1 MINRNYYDII
11 IIGSGISGLYTAYNI
26 MKFSPKTSFLILE
39 KYKKKWIGGRWGN
52 EDFYGT
58 SVVTGAGIGRKEKD
72 HLLVKL
78 IKELNIKTTESKF
91 IVNYAESVK
100 HPLDIIKIIH
110 YLRSE
115 YKKQERRP
123 EKTFKQFA
131 NMYLNESTYK
141 QFLETVGYTD
151 YENNDVYEVLYKYG
165 MEDNKGGFTKINV
178 PWKKMVDK
186 LVSKIG
192 MNHIKT
198 SSNVTKINKLQ
209 VNPCIYQIILE
220 SGLNYL
226 CNKVVVATTIES
238 IMKLVPGANS
248 IGSPYKQIRG
258 QNFLRLYGKFSK
270 ASIPILKTYVS
281 GYTIVS
287 GPLQK
292 IIPIDS
298 DKGIY
303 MIAYSDNQN
312 ASYLK
317 KFLENNE
324 KNRNFIC
331 HLVEKALEIP
341 NGSLQL
347 LAIKDYYWPIGTH
360 YYLPLTSEFNN
371 RKDFIHKVQHPESGM
386 LVVGEVV
393 SNDQGWSE
401 GALDSVEKVLTKKWI
416 ESETNC

>member
-1 MINRNYYDII
+1 MINKNYYDII
-11 IIGSGISGLYTAYNI
+11 IIGSGIAGLYSAFNI
-26 MKFSPKTSFLILE
+26 MKFSPKTSFLVLE

-58 SVVTGAGIGRKEKD
+58 SIVTGAGIGRKEKD
-72 HLLVKL
+72 HLLVQL

-91 IVNYAESVK
+91 LVNYADSVK
-100 HPLDIIKIIH
+100 HPVDIMKIIH

-123 EKTFKQFA
+123 EKSFKQFA
-131 NMYLNESTYK
+131 KMYLDDDTYNN
-141 QFLETVGYTD
+141 FIETVGYTD
-151 YENNDVYEVLYKYG
+151 YENEDVYEVLYDYG
-165 MEDNKGGFTKINV
+165 MEDNKSGFTKINI

-192 MNHIKT
+192 MNNIKT
-198 SSNVTKINKLQ
+198 SSNVVKINKLQ
-209 VNPCIYQIILE
+209 EKPCIFQIYLE
-220 SGLNYL
+220 SGINYL
-226 CNKVVVATTIES
+226 CNKVIVATTIES
-238 IMKLVPGANS
+238 IMKLVPGANNPS
-248 IGSPYKQIRG
+248 SPYKQIRG
-258 QNFLRLYGKFSK
+258 QTFLRLYGKFDK
-270 ASIPILKTYVS
+270 ASAILLKTFIS

-303 MIAYSDNQN
+303 MIAYSDNIN
-312 ASYLK
+312 ATYLK
-317 KFLENNE
+317 KYLENNE
-324 KNRNFIC
+324 KNRDFIC
-331 HLVEKALEIP
+331 RLIEKALEMP
-341 NGSLQL
+341 NGSLRL

-360 YYLPLTSEFNN
+360 YYLPLS
-371 RKDFIHKVQHPESGM
+371 KDFNSRKEFIDIVQHPENGM

-401 GALDSVEKVLTKKWI
+401 GALESVEKVLTKKWI
-416 ESETNC
+416 GKIC

>member
-1 MINRNYYDII
+1 MINKNYYDII
-11 IIGSGISGLYTAYNI
+11 IIGSGIAGLYSAYNI
-26 MKFSPKTSFLILE
+26 MKLSPKTSFLVLE

-58 SVVTGAGIGRKEKD
+58 SIVTGAGIGRKEKD
-72 HLLVKL
+72 HLLLQL
-78 IKELNIKTTESKF
+78 IKELNVKTSETKF
-91 IVNYAESVK
+91 TVNYAKSLK
-100 HPLDIIKIIH
+100 HPVDIMKIIQ

-131 NMYLNESTYK
+131 KLYLDDSTYNN
-141 QFLETVGYTD
+141 FIETVGYSD
-151 YENNDVYEVLYKYG
+151 YENEDVYEVLYNYG
-165 MEDNKGGFTKINV
+165 MEDNKGGFTKINI
-178 PWKKMVDK
+178 PWKQMVDK

-192 MNHIKT
+192 INNFKT
-198 SSNVTKINKLQ
+198 SSNVVKINKFQ
-209 VNPCIYQIILE
+209 EKPCIFQIYLE

-226 CNKVVVATTIES
+226 CNKVIIATTIES
-238 IMKLVPGANS
+238 IMKLVPGANKPS
-248 IGSPYKQIRG
+248 SPYKQIRG
-258 QNFLRLYGKFSK
+258 QTFLRLYGKFDK
-270 ASIPILKTYVS
+270 VSIPILKTFIS

-303 MIAYSDNQN
+303 MIAYSDNES
-312 ASYLK
+312 ATYLK
-317 KFLENNE
+317 KYLENNE

-331 HLVEKALEIP
+331 RLIEKALEIP

-360 YYLPLTSEFNN
+360 YYLPLTKDFHN
-371 RKDFIHKVQHPESGM
+371 RKEFIDKVQHPENGM

-401 GALDSVEKVLTKKWI
+401 GALESVEKVLTKKWV
-416 ESETNC
+416 NDVCF